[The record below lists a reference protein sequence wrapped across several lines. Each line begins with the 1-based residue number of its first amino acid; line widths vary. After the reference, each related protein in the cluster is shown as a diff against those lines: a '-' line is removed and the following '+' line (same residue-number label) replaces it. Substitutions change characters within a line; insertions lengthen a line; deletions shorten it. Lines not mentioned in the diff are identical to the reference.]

1 MHNYPYTKFY
11 FTVFK
16 PFIYLANNHDK
27 YSGLAGTSSNT
38 VTLDPNV
45 QHFLDI
51 FRTSPG
57 LPVSNISTIP
67 AVSRPNPTT
76 VSRPTVNL
84 PSQPNSSQS
93 NPSQLAL
100 IQALSKVTAKK
111 PSKSKKSKKKKKKS
125 SHSASSSS
133 SESANSSSDSSS
145 SEDDG
150 SNWSLLRTVW
160 PVEKRPPGL
169 QNKDAFNAIDLVNLL
184 SIAKLERENLKA
196 LDGDL
201 TSSFIPDR
209 KPKSTSFK
217 SAKDNGFQHLHE
229 ARFLRYPLAKIDKW
243 WKLVPKVRSHQYKN
257 LPLKFSGSNNK
268 LTQKTIQGLHDRTK
282 SLQFKHF
289 HSANVNVS
297 TKPVKKIEKRE
308 EEGIVSTLDYAWE
321 NPTSI
326 SQVADTLLNYTTALL
341 HIWPYDQT
349 GLILM
354 RVVNK
359 FNYASAAPS
368 LSDRVAIITAFF
380 NLVLRENATRAVRR
394 DLIMDYDEQVEAFKN
409 ILTSSGFSS
418 STPSSFRIPKVG
430 SDGFKPRP
438 TINNLSRSN
447 SSTGTLKPKINV
459 VLHNNVPICFNYNS
473 GSCRNPQSTPGCR
486 DPKSGKDYAHVCN
499 RWVQAKNSHCFAR
512 HPRINHP

>member
-1 MHNYPYTKFY
+1 MILNFE
-11 FTVFK
+11 
-16 PFIYLANNHDK
+16 LC
-27 YSGLAGTSSNT
+27 SGLTGI
-38 VTLDPNV
+38 LEPNA
-45 QHFLDI
+45 QQLLDI
-51 FRTSPG
+51 FRCSSS
-57 LPVSNISTIP
+57 LPISNQNPVPSI
-67 AVSRPNPTT
+67 SRPNPTT
-76 VSRPTVNL
+76 FTTASNPISRPII
-84 PSQPNSSQS
+84 PSSSQS
-93 NPSQLAL
+93 QNNPAQLAL
-100 IQALSKVTAKK
+100 IQALSKVSANKH
-111 PSKSKKSKKKKKKS
+111 SKTKKSKKKKKKKS
-125 SHSASSSS
+125 SRSSSS
-133 SESANSSSDSSS
+133 SSSSSSKSDSDSSS
-145 SEDDG
+145 SDDDG
-150 SNWSLLRTVW
+150 SNWSILKTIW

-184 SIAKLERENLKA
+184 SIARLDRENLKA

-201 TSSFIPDR
+201 TSSFNPDR
-209 KPKSTSFK
+209 KPKSTTFK

-282 SLQFKHF
+282 CLQFKHF
-289 HSANVNVS
+289 HAANINVS

-308 EEGIVSTLDYAWE
+308 DEGIVSTLDYAWE

-359 FNYASAAPS
+359 FNYASAAPTV
-368 LSDRVAIITAFF
+368 SDRVAVITAFF

-394 DLIMDYDEQVEAFKN
+394 DLIMDYDEQVESFKT

-418 STPSSFRIPKVG
+418 STPSAYRIPKLPA
-430 SDGFKPRP
+430 DGFKTRFPSNMSRP
-438 TINNLSRSN
+438 A
-447 SSTGTLKPKINV
+447 SSSSTLKPKINV
-459 VLHNNVPICFNYNS
+459 VLHNNVPICFNFNS
-473 GSCRNPQSTPGCR
+473 NTCRNPQSSPGCR

-512 HPRINHP
+512 HSRMNHP